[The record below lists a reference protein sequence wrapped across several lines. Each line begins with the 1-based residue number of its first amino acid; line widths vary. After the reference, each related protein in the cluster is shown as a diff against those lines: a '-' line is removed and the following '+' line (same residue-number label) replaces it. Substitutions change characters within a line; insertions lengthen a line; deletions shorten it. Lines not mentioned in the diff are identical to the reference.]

1 MKLWGSSDCGKL
13 REKNEDDYLIT
24 GDFPE
29 LFAVADGMGGHQAG
43 EVASA
48 TAIAL
53 IEEYDFDFEA
63 DLVRQLKE
71 LIDYINQE
79 IIARGN
85 KNPEYRG
92 MGTTLTMGIKTG
104 GKICYGHVGDSRF
117 YLFRDGKL
125 RKVTRDHSLVEK
137 MVEEG
142 KITPEEA
149 FQHPRSNVLTQAL
162 GLEQKLEIDSNCFE
176 ISEGDLVLL
185 CTDGLTDML
194 RESEIEKLIL
204 SEYPDPEKIT
214 KSLTAEALASG
225 GSDNITIVTGIIDSN
240 GSDCGA

>member
-1 MKLWGSSDCGKL
+1 MKLWGSSDCGKV
-13 REKNEDDYLIT
+13 REKNEDDYLIA

-48 TAIAL
+48 VAIAL
-53 IEEYDFDFEA
+53 IEEYDFDFQA
-63 DLVRQLKE
+63 DLTRQLKE

-92 MGTTLTMGIKTG
+92 MGTTLTLGIKTEE
-104 GKICYGHVGDSRF
+104 KICYGHVGDSRF

-162 GLEQKLEIDSNCFE
+162 GLEQKLEIDSDCFE

-214 KSLTAEALASG
+214 ERLTAEALASG
-225 GSDNITIVTGIIDSN
+225 GSDNITIVTGIIDNN